1 MIWVRDYNT
10 MSATD
15 LLLGVVLVILLCHSG
30 CLSLQSFIPAE
41 LEAVKNLY
49 RDSFLQESEAL
60 SPECTTGFYQLMNSR
75 DQLNISKFY
84 RILDASGKPEAGLF
98 DGNIYAYGSYDECL
112 DTGEAKYCVLQF
124 LITVDTT
131 TVSYSFALCLP
142 AACTT
147 TDIAN
152 VINDTSLRTSYVGAE
167 CVLQRT
173 SPYGAGAI
181 TMIVICCLFVLLSGV
196 GTAIDTA
203 TRRLNT
209 INRTTTKPIE
219 DGVVNNDEKQA
230 VSDTEVE
237 ENATLLDESKKK
249 KRRLN
254 AASLLD
260 LITAFSL
267 HKTLPMIFSTHQPP
281 NAIGCINGIRVIS
294 MFWVVTCHVY
304 VFGISYFDNTVI
316 VLDVIA
322 KQFPFQVI
330 VNGFFSVDTFFFLSG
345 LLTSY
350 LTLQQMSKQK
360 GKFPLV
366 AYYLH
371 RYLRLTPTL
380 AFVMFF
386 WWSMAPHL
394 FWNAHG
400 NEAAVIN
407 AGSCEK
413 YWWSNLLYINN
424 FYPYQL
430 NSECIGWVWYLATDM
445 QFYIISPPII
455 WLLFRFLPLGVI
467 SLSVLLCSSLIAT
480 GAIAGYYQYDANIF
494 IKSNPAYSDDIYIK
508 PYCRIAPY
516 LVGLA
521 LGYVFFKKMFIKS
534 RHLVL
539 NYSLYG
545 SLWVLAAGLLMAC
558 VYGLYGT
565 WNQHPFTA
573 AGNVSYIMLS
583 RLAWGVGLGCV
594 TYACHSGH
602 GGWVNTFL
610 SLGFW
615 VPFSRLTFSAYLVHP
630 IVLSVLI
637 SGYTGTIHY
646 NVLIGVQ
653 LITAT
658 VVLSYAAAGVL
669 AIFVEFP
676 LGSLE
681 AALFKMCGLTKR

>member
-1 MIWVRDYNT
+1 MF
-10 MSATD
+10 AT
-15 LLLGVVLVILLCHSG
+15 LLLGVILGVVLCSTG
-30 CLSLQSFIPAE
+30 CFSLQSSIPAE
-41 LEAVKNLY
+41 LQAVGDLF
-49 RDSFLQESEAL
+49 RDSFVDESETL
-60 SPECTTGFYQLMNSR
+60 SPECSAGFNQLMNTR

-112 DTGEAKYCVLQF
+112 DTDGAKYCVLQF
-124 LITVDTT
+124 LITIAAS
-131 TVSYSFALCLP
+131 TVPYSFALCLP

-147 TDIAN
+147 TDIYN
-152 VINDTSLRTSYVGAE
+152 VINDTTLRTNYVEAE

-173 SPYGAGAI
+173 SPYGPGAI
-181 TMIVICCLFVLLSGV
+181 IMIAVCCLFVLLSGI

-203 TRRLNT
+203 IRRLNT
-209 INRTTTKPIE
+209 ENKTSFKRISSKRIE
-219 DGVVNNDEKQA
+219 DGEINHGDKQA

-249 KRRLN
+249 N
-254 AASLLD
+254 AAPLLD

-267 HKTLPMIFSTHQPP
+267 HKTLPTIFSTHQPL

-294 MFWVVTCHVY
+294 MFWVITGHVY
-304 VFGISYFDNTVI
+304 FFGITYFDNAFV

-322 KQFPFQVI
+322 KQFPFQII
-330 VNGFFSVDTFFFLSG
+330 VNAFFSVDTFFFLSG

-350 LTLQQMSKQK
+350 LTLQQMSRQK
-360 GKFPLV
+360 GRFPLV

-400 NEAAVIN
+400 NEATVIG
-407 AGSCEK
+407 ARSACEK

-445 QFYIISPPII
+445 QFYIISPPIL

-467 SLSVLLCSSLIAT
+467 SLFILLGSSLIAT
-480 GAIAGYYQYDANIF
+480 GAIAGYYQYYANIF
-494 IKSNPAYSDDIYIK
+494 IRSNPAYSDDIYVK

-521 LGYVFFKKMFIKS
+521 LGYVFFKKLLFKS
-534 RHLVL
+534 HRLVL

-583 RLAWGVGLGCV
+583 HLAWGVGLGCV
-594 TYACHSGH
+594 TYACHSGY

-615 VPFSRLTFSAYLVHP
+615 VPLSRLTFSAYLVHP
-630 IVLSVLI
+630 IVLGVLI
-637 SGYTGTIHY
+637 SAYTGTIHY

-681 AALFKMCGLTKR
+681 AALFKIFGLVKR